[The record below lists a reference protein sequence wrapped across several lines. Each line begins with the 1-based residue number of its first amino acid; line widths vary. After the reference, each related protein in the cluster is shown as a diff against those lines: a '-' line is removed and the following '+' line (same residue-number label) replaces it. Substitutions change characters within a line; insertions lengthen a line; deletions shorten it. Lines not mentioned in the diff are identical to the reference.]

1 MDGQESPVGWLLA
14 PVDNLGEL
22 RLGKMLDKSKN
33 QGIPVKYLR
42 NINVRWF
49 SFETDDL
56 LTLLASPDEI
66 EKLSIADGDL
76 LICEGGEPGRCAVWR
91 GGPNNLVYQKA
102 LHRFR
107 SYGGIIPELLMYS
120 LRNEAEQGTL
130 SESFTGS
137 TIKHLTR
144 ESLARYNVS
153 VAPLNEQR
161 RIAAKLNTT
170 LAAVDACRQRLDG
183 VAAILKRF
191 RQAVLA
197 AATSGEL
204 TREWREERGME
215 KDWLGTCLS
224 DIADIQGG
232 LTKDSKKQDPEDP
245 ELPYLRVANVQRGY
259 LDLREMA
266 FIRVPRTRFDALLLQ
281 DGDIL
286 LTKVVTETKS
296 EGVGS
301 GKVKSLNVFCRIT
314 SSERACSTKAISPN
328 LFHGGP
334 IHVGPLIF

>member
-1 MDGQESPVGWLLA
+1 MDGHELPVGWQTAEVGNVCRLVNGRAYSKPELLESGKYR
-14 PVDNLGEL
+14 VLRVGNLFTNPHWYYSDLEL
-22 RLGKMLDKSKN
+22 EDDKYC
-33 QGIPVKYLR
+33 QR
-42 NINVRWF
+42 
-49 SFETDDL
+49 
-56 LTLLASPDEI
+56 
-66 EKLSIADGDL
+66 GDL
-76 LICEGGEPGRCAVWR
+76 LYAWSASFGPHVWDGERVIYHYHIWKVDHDEDLIDRDYLRAFFQWDTNRIKQQR
-91 GGPNNLVYQKA
+91 G
-102 LHRFR
+102 
-107 SYGGIIPELLMYS
+107 S
-120 LRNEAEQGTL
+120 
-130 SESFTGS
+130 GS
-137 TIKHLTR
+137 TMLHVTKKSMEQRNIPVPST
-144 ESLARYNVS
+144 S
-153 VAPLNEQR
+153 EQR
-161 RIAAKLNTT
+161 RIAARLDTT
-170 LAAVDACRQRLDG
+170 LAAVEACRQRLDG